1 VKFLKEIKEIVLVF
15 VVVFLFRSCFLN
27 WYLIPSGSML
37 PSLKIGDHVVVNKLS
52 YGIMLPFMETRIFS
66 WDDPKKGDI
75 VVFQGPSSE
84 GSQVLI
90 KRVVA
95 TSGDRVSFENGV
107 MMINGTATKETL
119 EMDRSILEDL
129 GNNDDISDYFL
140 ILESGFSKYPHYI
153 LRKKNGGI
161 TSTENKTWV
170 VPQGK
175 VFCIGD
181 NRDNSYDGRFWG
193 FTDQKTIYGRAFLI
207 SYSTGNKG
215 TWPHF
220 RNERWFMKLTN

>member
-1 VKFLKEIKEIVLVF
+1 MKFLKEIKEIVIVF
-15 VVVFLFRSCFLN
+15 VIVFLFRSCILN

-37 PSLKIGDHVVVNKLS
+37 PTLKIGDHVVVNKLS
-52 YGIMLPFMETRIFS
+52 YGFMLPFMETRILS
-66 WDDPKKGDI
+66 WEKPKKGDI

-90 KRVVA
+90 KRIVA
-95 TSGDRVSFENGV
+95 TAGDRVSFENGV
-107 MMINGTATKETL
+107 LLINGVASKETL
-119 EMDRSILEDL
+119 EIDRSILDDL

-140 ILESGFSKYPHYI
+140 ISESGFSKYPHFI

-170 VPQGK
+170 VPEGK

-193 FTDQKTIYGRAFLI
+193 FTDEKTIYGRAFLI
-207 SYSTGNKG
+207 SYSTGSKG

>member
-1 VKFLKEIKEIVLVF
+1 MKFLKEFKEIVIVF
-15 VVVFLFRSCFLN
+15 ILVFLFRSCFLN

-37 PSLKIGDHVVVNKLS
+37 PTLKIGDHVVINKLS
-52 YGIMLPFMETRIFS
+52 YGFMLPFMERRVFS
-66 WDDPKKGDI
+66 WDEPKRGDI
-75 VVFQGPSSE
+75 VVFQGPPSE
-84 GSQVLI
+84 GAQVLI
-90 KRVVA
+90 KRVAA
-95 TSGDRVSFENGV
+95 TSGDRVSFKNGV
-107 MMINGTATKETL
+107 MIINVIATKETF
-119 EMDRSILEDL
+119 EVDRSLLDDL

-140 ILESGFSKYPHYI
+140 ISEYGFSKFPHYI
-153 LRKKNGGI
+153 LRKKNGGV
-161 TSTENKTWV
+161 TSSENKTWV
-170 VPQGK
+170 VPEGK

>member
-1 VKFLKEIKEIVLVF
+1 MKFLKEFKEVVIVF
-15 VVVFLFRSCFLN
+15 VAVFLFRSCILN

-37 PSLKIGDHVVVNKLS
+37 PTLKIGDHVVVNKLS
-52 YGIMLPFMETRIFS
+52 YGFMPPFLETRIFS
-66 WDDPKKGDI
+66 WDEPKKGDV

-84 GSQVLI
+84 GAQVLI
-90 KRVVA
+90 KRVIA

-107 MMINGTATKETL
+107 LIINDIATKETL
-119 EMDRSILEDL
+119 EIDRTILDDL
-129 GNNDDISDYFL
+129 GNNDDISNYFL
-140 ILESGFSKYPHYI
+140 ISESDFSKYPHYI

-175 VFCIGD
+175 IFCVGD

-193 FTDQKTIYGRAFLI
+193 FIDQKTIYGRAFII

-215 TWPHF
+215 MWPHF
-220 RNERWFMKLTN
+220 RSERWFMKLTN

>member
-1 VKFLKEIKEIVLVF
+1 MKFLKEFKEIAIVF
-15 VVVFLFRSCFLN
+15 VLVFLFRSCFLN

-37 PSLKIGDHVVVNKLS
+37 PTLKIGDHVVINKLS
-52 YGIMLPFMETRIFS
+52 YGLMLPFMENRVFS
-66 WDDPKKGDI
+66 WDEPKKGDI
-75 VVFQGPSSE
+75 VVFQGPPSE
-84 GSQVLI
+84 GAQVLI

-95 TSGDRVSFENGV
+95 TSGDRISFKNGV
-107 MMINGTATKETL
+107 MMINGITTKETF
-119 EMDRSILEDL
+119 EVDRSILDDL

-140 ILESGFSKYPHYI
+140 ISEHGFSKFPHYI
-153 LRKKNGGI
+153 LRKKNGGV
-161 TSTENKTWV
+161 TSSENKTWL
-170 VPQGK
+170 VPDGK

-220 RNERWFMKLTN
+220 RNERWFMTLTN